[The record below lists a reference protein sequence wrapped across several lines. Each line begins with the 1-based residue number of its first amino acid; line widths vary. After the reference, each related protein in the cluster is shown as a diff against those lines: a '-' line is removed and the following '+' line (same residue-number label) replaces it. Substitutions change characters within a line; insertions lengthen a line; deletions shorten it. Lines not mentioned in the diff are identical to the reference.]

1 SQKLE
6 EKLVCSICLELFKVP
21 VTLPCGHNFCKR
33 CISDHWDKQK
43 QAPAGT
49 DASYTCPD
57 CRRGFERCPELEKNV
72 TLYSVVELARDSD
85 ARGSAMGRCE
95 AAPAELCRQHGR
107 PLELYCED
115 ERRCIC
121 CICTVRD
128 CQRHRRVLFE
138 EERAKK
144 QTFLQ
149 ESLEKT
155 QEESERIELAMKELE
170 VQTQSIKDCSEEFK
184 ARIQSKFTHLRK
196 ALEDFQCQ
204 TVARIEQEQGAALEH
219 VDKNWNLWRERLDV
233 LGQHRE
239 RVQSLL
245 ACTDHRTFL
254 QEFPLLPPLES
265 PEELVPV
272 EFDVAAVI
280 KPISE
285 ILTSISRLLL
295 EDLPGS
301 VAPKAPD
308 STGQVHPQELAVKAV
323 TPLPSVAPLPR
334 CQLRAELLK
343 DHRNL
348 TFDPETANKYL
359 ELSKGAR
366 KAKHSPGAVHGQGQ
380 GPRFQPWQVLCTQS
394 YGPGHHYWE
403 VKISS
408 HSVILGVTYRGLPWE
423 QQQGHSFTIGLDGGS
438 WGLQV
443 REDCYLAWHKGR
455 AQKIQEQLYK
465 NLGVSLDYS
474 KGLLSFYGLGER
486 TKLIHSFHGVFTEPL
501 YPVFWL
507 CEGRVVTLCQR

>member
-1 SQKLE
+1 PISQRLE
-6 EKLVCSICLELFKVP
+6 EKLVCSICLELFRVP

-33 CISDHWDKQK
+33 CISNHWDKQE
-43 QAPAGT
+43 QAAAG
-49 DASYTCPD
+49 SCTCPE
-57 CRRGFERCPELEKNV
+57 CRRGFGRCPQLEKNV
-72 TLYSVVELARDSD
+72 ILDSVVELARDSP
-85 ARGSAMGRCE
+85 ARGSAAGRGSV
-95 AAPAELCRQHGR
+95 APGELCRQHGR
-107 PLELYCED
+107 PLELYCQD

-121 CICTVRD
+121 CVCTVRD
-128 CQRHRRVLFE
+128 CQRHRRLLFE

-144 QTFLQ
+144 
-149 ESLEKT
+149 
-155 QEESERIELAMKELE
+155 E
-170 VQTQSIKDCSEEFK
+170 VGDGRFSDLKVVYGTYSGALGLLLRALGSYSDCSELK
-184 ARIQSKFTHLRK
+184 AGIQSKFTHLRT
-196 ALEDFQCQ
+196 ALEDLQHQ
-204 TVARIEQEQGAALEH
+204 TMARIEQEKGAALER
-219 VDKNWNLWRERLDV
+219 VDKNWNLCKDRLDV

-239 RVQSLL
+239 RAQSLL
-245 ACTDHRTFL
+245 ACPDHRTFL

-265 PEELVPV
+265 PEALVPV

-301 VAPKAPD
+301 VASKASDPA
-308 STGQVHPQELAVKAV
+308 GQGNPPA
-323 TPLPSVAPLPR
+323 
-334 CQLRAELLK
+334 LRAPCMPSLSP

-359 ELSKGAR
+359 ELSRGAR
-366 KAKHSPGAVHGQGQ
+366 RAKHGPSAVPGQEQ

-408 HSVILGVTYRGLPWE
+408 HSVILGVTYRGLPRE
-423 QQQGHSFTIGLDGGS
+423 QQQGHRFNIGLDGGS

-455 AQKIQEQLYK
+455 AEKIQEQLYK
-465 NLGVSLDYS
+465 NLGVSLDYG

-486 TKLIHSFHGVFTEPL
+486 TKLIHSFHAVFTEPL

-507 CEGRVVTLCQR
+507 CEGRVVTL

>member
-1 SQKLE
+1 PISQKLE
-6 EKLVCSICLELFKVP
+6 EKLVCSICLELFRVP

-33 CISDHWDKQK
+33 CIGDHWDKQK
-43 QAPAGT
+43 QEPAGT
-49 DASYTCPD
+49 DASYTCPE
-57 CRRGFERCPELEKNV
+57 CRRGFQRCPELEKNV
-72 TLYSVVELARDSD
+72 TLYSVVELARDTD
-85 ARGSAMGRCE
+85 ARGSATGRCE
-95 AAPAELCRQHGR
+95 VAPGELCPQHGR
-107 PLELYCED
+107 PLELYCQD

-121 CICTVRD
+121 CVCTVRD

-144 QTFLQ
+144 QVGDRAGAMGEQGDVVTTQAQRDIDLHRAGSCCRDAM
-149 ESLEKT
+149 SLC
-155 QEESERIELAMKELE
+155 EL
-170 VQTQSIKDCSEEFK
+170 K
-184 ARIQSKFTHLRK
+184 AGIQSKFTHLRK
-196 ALEDFQCQ
+196 ALEDFQCR
-204 TVARIEQEQGAALEH
+204 TVASIEQEQVVALGH
-219 VDKNWNLWRERLDV
+219 VEKNWNLLKDRLDV

-245 ACTDHRTFL
+245 ACPDHRTFL

-265 PEELVPV
+265 PEALVPV
-272 EFDVAAVI
+272 QFDVAAVI

-285 ILTSISRLLL
+285 ILTNLSRLLL
-295 EDLPGS
+295 EASPGS
-301 VAPKAPD
+301 VAPKVPNPAGQAP
-308 STGQVHPQELAVKAV
+308 SM
-323 TPLPSVAPLPR
+323 PLFFP
-334 CQLRAELLK
+334 

-348 TFDPETANKYL
+348 TFDPKTANKYL

-366 KAKHSPGAVHGQGQ
+366 KAKHSPSPVPGLEQS
-380 GPRFQPWQVLCTQS
+380 PRFEPWQVLCTQS

-408 HSVILGVTYRGLPWE
+408 HSIILGVTYRGLPRE
-423 QQQGHSFTIGLDGGS
+423 QQQGHRFNIGLDGGS

-455 AQKIQEQLYK
+455 AEKIQEQLYK
-465 NLGVSLDYS
+465 NLGVSLDYG

-486 TKLIHSFHGVFTEPL
+486 TQLIHSFHSVFTEPL

>member
-1 SQKLE
+1 PISQKLE
-6 EKLVCSICLELFKVP
+6 EKLVCSICLELFRVP

-43 QAPAGT
+43 QAT

-57 CRRGFERCPELEKNV
+57 CRRIFERCPELEKNV
-72 TLYSVVELARDSD
+72 TLYSVVELARDSE
-85 ARGSAMGRCE
+85 ARGSAAGRCE
-95 AAPAELCRQHGR
+95 VAPGELCRQHGR

-121 CICTVRD
+121 CVCTVRD

-144 QTFLQ
+144 QVRAGGENTEHQ
-149 ESLEKT
+149 GNAAASLCWPVGGST
-155 QEESERIELAMKELE
+155 LVLMALP
-170 VQTQSIKDCSEEFK
+170 VQDCSEELK
-184 ARIQSKFTHLRK
+184 AGIQSKFTHLRK
-196 ALEDFQCQ
+196 ALEDVQCQ
-204 TVARIEQEQGAALEH
+204 TVARIEQEQGAALEL
-219 VDKNWNLWRERLDV
+219 VDQNWSLLKDRLDV

-239 RVQSLL
+239 RAQSLL
-245 ACTDHRTFL
+245 ACPDHRTFL
-254 QEFPLLPPLES
+254 QELPLLPPLES
-265 PEELVPV
+265 PEPLVPM

-285 ILTSISRLLL
+285 ILTNISRLLL

-308 STGQVHPQELAVKAV
+308 PAGQAPFM
-323 TPLPSVAPLPR
+323 PLLFP
-334 CQLRAELLK
+334 

-348 TFDPETANKYL
+348 TFDPNTANKYL

-366 KAKHSPGAVHGQGQ
+366 KATHGPSAVQGQEQ
-380 GPRFQPWQVLCTQS
+380 GPRFEPWQVLCTQS

-408 HSVILGVTYRGLPWE
+408 HSVILGVTYRGLPRE
-423 QQQGHSFTIGLDGGS
+423 QQQGHRFNIGLDRGS

-443 REDCYLAWHKGR
+443 REDCYLAWHKGQ
-455 AQKIQEQLYK
+455 AEKIQEQLYV
-465 NLGVSLDYS
+465 NLGVSLDYG

>member
-6 EKLVCSICLELFKVP
+6 EKLVCSICLELFRVP

-49 DASYTCPD
+49 NPSYTCPE

-85 ARGSAMGRCE
+85 TLGLATGRYE
-95 AAPAELCRQHGR
+95 VASAELCRQHGR

-144 QTFLQ
+144 QIFLK

-155 QEESERIELAMKELE
+155 QEELERVELAMKELE
-170 VQTQSIKDCSEEFK
+170 VKTQSIKDCSEEFK
-184 ARIQSKFTHLRK
+184 AGIQGKFTHLKK
-196 ALEDFQCQ
+196 ALEDFQYQ
-204 TVARIEQEQGAALEH
+204 TVARIEQEQGAALEC
-219 VDKNWNLWRERLDV
+219 VDKNWNLCKDRLDV

-239 RVQSLL
+239 RAQSLL
-245 ACTDHRTFL
+245 ACPDHRSFL
-254 QEFPLLPPLES
+254 QEFPLLPPLET
-265 PEELVPV
+265 PEALVPV

-295 EDLPGS
+295 EDLPRS
-301 VAPKAPD
+301 VAPKAPEPA
-308 STGQVHPQELAVKAV
+308 GQAPSM
-323 TPLPSVAPLPR
+323 PLLSP
-334 CQLRAELLK
+334 
-343 DHRNL
+343 DYRNL
-348 TFDPETANKYL
+348 TFDPDTANKHL
-359 ELSKGAR
+359 QLSRGAQ
-366 KAKHSPGAVHGQGQ
+366 KAKHGTGTIRGQEQ
-380 GPRFQPWQVLCTQS
+380 GPRFELWQVLCTQS
-394 YGPGHHYWE
+394 YGPGQHYWE
-403 VKISS
+403 VKISN

-423 QQQGHSFTIGLDGGS
+423 QQQGHRFNIGLDESS

-443 REDCYLAWHKGR
+443 REDCYLAWHKGQ
-455 AQKIQEQLYK
+455 AEKIQEQLYK
-465 NLGVSLDYS
+465 NLGVSLDYG
-474 KGLLSFYGLGER
+474 KGLLSFYGLGEK

-507 CEGRVVTLCQR
+507 CEGRMVTLCQR

>member
-1 SQKLE
+1 PISQKLE
-6 EKLVCSICLELFKVP
+6 EKLVCSICLELFRVP

-43 QAPAGT
+43 QAPAGS
-49 DASYTCPD
+49 DASYTCPE
-57 CRRGFERCPELEKNV
+57 CRRGFEQCPELEKNV
-72 TLYSVVELARDSD
+72 TLYNVVELARDSE
-85 ARGSAMGRCE
+85 ARGSAAGRCE
-95 AAPAELCRQHGR
+95 VTPGELCPQHGR

-121 CICTVRD
+121 CVCTVRH

-138 EERAKK
+138 EERLKK
-144 QTFLQ
+144 QVGDRAGAMGGAGGVVT
-149 ESLEKT
+149 T
-155 QEESERIELAMKELE
+155 QAQRAIHLHCPMSCCRDVMSHCE
-170 VQTQSIKDCSEEFK
+170 IK
-184 ARIQSKFTHLRK
+184 AGIQSKFTHLRK

-204 TVARIEQEQGAALEH
+204 AVARIEQKQVAALEH
-219 VDKNWNLWRERLDV
+219 VGENWNLLKDRLDA

-239 RVQSLL
+239 RAQSLL
-245 ACTDHRTFL
+245 ACPDHRTFL

-265 PEELVPV
+265 PEVLTPV

-285 ILTSISRLLL
+285 ILTDISRLLL

-301 VAPKAPD
+301 VVPKAPEPA
-308 STGQVHPQELAVKAV
+308 GQGNPPA
-323 TPLPSVAPLPR
+323 
-334 CQLRAELLK
+334 LRAPCMALLFP

-348 TFDPETANKYL
+348 TFDAETANKYL
-359 ELSKGAR
+359 ELSRGAQR
-366 KAKHSPGAVHGQGQ
+366 AKHGPGPIPGHQQ
-380 GPRFQPWQVLCTQS
+380 GPRFEPWQVLCTQG
-394 YGPGHHYWE
+394 YGLGHHYWE

-408 HSVILGVTYRGLPWE
+408 HSVILGVTYRGLPRE
-423 QQQGHSFTIGLDGGS
+423 QQQGHRFNIGLDGGS

-443 REDCYLAWHKGR
+443 REDCYLAWHRGR
-455 AQKIQEQLYK
+455 AEKIQEQLYTS
-465 NLGVSLDYS
+465 LGVSLDYG

-486 TKLIHSFHGVFTEPL
+486 TQLIHCFHGVFTEPL

>member
-6 EKLVCSICLELFKVP
+6 EKLVCSICLELFTVP

-33 CISDHWDKQK
+33 CIGDHWDKQK
-43 QAPAGT
+43 QAPAGAE
-49 DASYTCPD
+49 ASYTCPE
-57 CRRGFERCPELEKNV
+57 CRRGFGRCPELEKNV
-72 TLYSVVELARDSD
+72 TLCGVVELARDSE
-85 ARGSAMGRCE
+85 ARGSA
-95 AAPAELCRQHGR
+95 AARGGSVPAELCRQHGR

-121 CICTVRD
+121 CICTLRD

-144 QTFLQ
+144 EAFLQ
-149 ESLEKT
+149 ESLEKA
-155 QEESERIELAMKELE
+155 QEESERIELVMKKLE
-170 VQTQSIKDCSEEFK
+170 VQTQSIKDCSELK
-184 ARIQSKFTHLRK
+184 AGIQSKFTHLKK

-204 TVARIEQEQGAALEH
+204 TMARIEQEQGAALEH
-219 VDKNWNLWRERLDV
+219 VDKNWNLCKERLDV

-239 RVQSLL
+239 RAQSLL
-245 ACTDHRTFL
+245 ACPDHRTFL

-265 PEELVPV
+265 PEALVPV
-272 EFDVAAVI
+272 EFDVAALI
-280 KPISE
+280 KPVSE

-308 STGQVHPQELAVKAV
+308 PAGQVKA
-323 TPLPSVAPLPR
+323 VAPLPK

-366 KAKHSPGAVHGQGQ
+366 KAKHSPGAILGQEQ
-380 GPRFQPWQVLCTQS
+380 GPRFEPWQVLCTQS

-408 HSVILGVTYRGLPWE
+408 HSVILGVTYQGLPRE
-423 QQQGHSFTIGLDGGS
+423 QQQGHRFNIGLDGGS

-455 AQKIQEQLYK
+455 AEKIQEQLYK
-465 NLGVSLDYS
+465 NLGVSLDYG

-486 TKLIHSFHGVFTEPL
+486 TKLIHLFHGVFTEPL